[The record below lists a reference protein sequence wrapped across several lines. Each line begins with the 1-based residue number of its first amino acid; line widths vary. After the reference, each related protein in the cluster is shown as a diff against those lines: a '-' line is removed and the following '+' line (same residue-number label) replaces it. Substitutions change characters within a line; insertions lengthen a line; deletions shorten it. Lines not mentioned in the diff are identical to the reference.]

1 MKIVFLKSEDLRP
14 ENINELEA
22 VSKKWKISLNE
33 LCRAIVETGTTN
45 TRLLKAHIKKSNTG
59 INRTFSIKRLYSGLG
74 LAGRG

>member
-45 TRLLKAHIKKSNTG
+45 TRLLKAHIKK
-59 INRTFSIKRLYSGLG
+59 K
-74 LAGRG
+74 